1 MSRGAFVTAWGEW
14 RRLWAFPLL
23 ALCLG
28 VLSMPAPA
36 DEFEDPWEDFNRRVH
51 GFNMFTDKI
60 FLRPVTQGYLYV
72 TPRPAQKG
80 IRNVFNNILELP
92 SALNGLLQGKP
103 GSAARDTGRFLVNST
118 LGLGGLFD
126 VATHMGMESE
136 GREDFG
142 QTLAVWGF
150 DRGPYVVLPFWGPS
164 TVRDTMGLPVDW
176 LSDPTFHIEHP
187 RTRNSVF
194 ALYVL
199 NRRAQLMELEEHL
212 TGDHYSFMRDAYLQH
227 REFLIKDGEVEDTF
241 GSDLDMSEFDDY
253 YFEDDDAE
261 DVFAQ

>member
-1 MSRGAFVTAWGEW
+1 MPSSSVIFRQWTIPAF
-14 RRLWAFPLL
+14 
-23 ALCLG
+23 ALCLMLG
-28 VLSMPAPA
+28 QAPALA

-51 GFNMFTDKI
+51 DFNMFADRVA
-60 FLRPVTQGYLYV
+60 LRPVTQGYHFV
-72 TPRPAQKG
+72 TPRPARRG
-80 IRNVFNNILELP
+80 IRNVFDNVLEIP
-92 SALNGLLQGKP
+92 SAINGLLQGKP

-126 VATHMGMESE
+126 VATPMGLETE

-150 DRGPYVVLPFWGPS
+150 DRGPYLVLPFWGPS

-176 LSDPTFHIEHP
+176 VSDPTFHVQHP

-194 ALYVL
+194 GMYVL
-199 NRRAQLMELEEHL
+199 NRRSQLMELEEHL

-227 REFLIKDGEVEDTF
+227 REFLIHDGEVEDTF
-241 GSDLDMSEFDDY
+241 GTDMDMSDYGDY
-253 YFEDDDAE
+253 YDDDEDD
-261 DVFAQ
+261 VF